1 MSVDPPRDTSSI
13 DADALARLRE
23 GRGHDPAAILLEAT
37 GLNRTYAMGSE
48 RIEILRGADL
58 TLRQGEILAVVG
70 ASGSGKST
78 LLHILGT
85 LDRPDGG
92 SVRFQGE
99 DLFTRNDRDLA
110 RFRNRHLGFVFQF
123 HHLLPEFTAL
133 ENVAMPGRIRG
144 LSKREAEAHAR
155 ELLGEVRLL
164 DRAGHK
170 PGELSGGEQQRVAV
184 ARALFGHP
192 RLVLADEPTG
202 NLDPTT
208 AKGLHELMYTL
219 ARKSGQS
226 WIVVTHNEQLAQLAD
241 TIGRLED
248 GVLRTYSPHEL
259 DGPRSDPNR
268 AAGT

>member
-1 MSVDPPRDTSSI
+1 MSSRSELNEK
-13 DADALARLRE
+13 AGAFGLEARSL
-23 GRGHDPAAILLEAT
+23 GGVLLEAK
-37 GLNRTYAMGSE
+37 GLKRTYSMGHE
-48 RIEILRGADL
+48 RIDILRGTDL

-85 LDRPDGG
+85 LDRPDEGTL
-92 SVRFQGE
+92 RFEGE
-99 DLFTRNDRDLA
+99 ELFQRNDRDLA

-133 ENVAMPGRIRG
+133 ENVAMPGRIQG
-144 LSKREAEAHAR
+144 LVKREAEARAR
-155 ELLGEVRLL
+155 ALLEDVHLV
-164 DRAGHK
+164 DRASHK

-192 RLVLADEPTG
+192 KLVLADEPTG
-202 NLDPTT
+202 NLDPGT

-219 ARKSGQS
+219 ARKAGQA
-226 WIVVTHNEQLAQLAD
+226 WIVVTHNEQLAQMAD

-248 GVLRTYSPHEL
+248 GVLRTYPPHEL
-259 DGPRSDPNR
+259 DGRSDPNR
-268 AAGT
+268 AAGA